1 MKKLQNLGK
10 ILSKEELK
18 KIKGGDGGDPGLCT
32 QGSCGSN
39 GEDQGCSALGHG
51 CICHNDSPWVCRTG
65 R

>member
-1 MKKLQNLGK
+1 MKELQNLGK
-10 ILSKEELK
+10 SLIKEEQK
-18 KIKGGDGGDPGLCT
+18 KIKGGGDSVANCT

-51 CICHNDSPWVCRTG
+51 CACHNDPPWVCRTG